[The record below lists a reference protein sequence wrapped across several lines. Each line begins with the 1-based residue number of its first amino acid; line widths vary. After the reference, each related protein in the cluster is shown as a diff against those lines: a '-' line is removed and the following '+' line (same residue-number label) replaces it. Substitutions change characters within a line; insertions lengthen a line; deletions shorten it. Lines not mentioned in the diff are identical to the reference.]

1 MPTDQD
7 ILYTRVATTGIHE
20 YSFKLD
26 DMILRMIDVGG
37 QKSERRKWI
46 NCFQTVTSVMFLAAI
61 SEYNQNLFESNQ
73 NRLEESISLFDVIV
87 GCNYFVDSSFLL
99 FLNKKD
105 LLEEKIMSVDLDDF
119 FPEFNGLF

>member
-7 ILYTRVATTGIHE
+7 ILYTRVPTTGIHE

-26 DMILRMIDVGG
+26 KMILRMIDVGG

-46 NCFQTVTSVMFLAAI
+46 NCFETVTSVIFLAAI

-73 NRLEESISLFDVIV
+73 NRLEESISLFETIA
-87 GCNYFVDSSFLL
+87 GCNYLVDSSFLL
-99 FLNKKD
+99 FLNKND
-105 LLEEKIMSVDLDDF
+105 LFQEKIKSVDLVDF
-119 FPEFNGLF
+119 FPEYQGI